1 MFQVNRKDAANRYID
16 AEGDYVVTLAKVEE
30 NLDNKGREVCK
41 LTFKAEDGASVAD
54 RFINQESVWWRVN
67 QLVAATDHNVP
78 DGTQVDFLGVKGSYA
93 NFLRAM
99 IGLSL
104 VVTLK
109 FEEYQSNGETKRALR
124 IRNMKPVAGAKAS
137 DNDGGGGGGDDEKPF

>member
-1 MFQVNRKDAANRYID
+1 MFQVNRKDAGNRFID

-41 LTFKAEDGASVAD
+41 LTFKTDDGASVSD
-54 RFINQESVWWRVN
+54 RFINQESIWWRVN

-78 DGTQVDFLGVKGSYA
+78 DGTQVDFAGTKGAYA

-109 FEEYQSNGETKRALR
+109 FEEYQSNGETKRTLR
-124 IRNMKPVAGAKAS
+124 IRNMKQVSAAKPS
-137 DNDGGGGGGDDEKPF
+137 DNDGGDGDEKPF

>member
-1 MFQVNRKDAANRYID
+1 MFQVNRKDAGNRYID

-30 NLDNKGREVCK
+30 NLDAKGREVCK
-41 LTFKAEDGASVAD
+41 VTFKTEDGASVSD

-78 DGTQVDFLGVKGSYA
+78 DGTQVDFAGTKGAYA

-109 FEEYQSNGETKRALR
+109 FEEYQSNGETKRTLR
-124 IRNMKPVAGAKAS
+124 VRNMKPASAAAKPS
-137 DNDGGGGGGDDEKPF
+137 DNDVGDGDEKPF